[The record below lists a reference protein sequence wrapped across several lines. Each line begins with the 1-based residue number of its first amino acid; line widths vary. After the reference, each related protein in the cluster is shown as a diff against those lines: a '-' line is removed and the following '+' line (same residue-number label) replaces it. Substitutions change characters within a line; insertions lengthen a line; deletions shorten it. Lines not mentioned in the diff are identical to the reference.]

1 MAFSLKD
8 LGLSTKCTRLT
19 AVAISWALDSGTTSV
34 RAIIV
39 DEYDCIVAQ
48 ASRAI
53 STTYPSP
60 AGWSKIPWKSSRLR
74 LPS

>member
-8 LGLSTKCTRLT
+8 LGLVDQMYPPHGGSY
-19 AVAISWALDSGTTSV
+19 IMALDSGTTSV

-53 STTYPSP
+53 STTYPQP
-60 AGWSKIPWKSSRLR
+60 GWV
-74 LPS
+74 